1 MLGRRWIALALFLVP
16 AATAVTIHGEDGEPV
31 QADCAG
37 DGSGEQMHA
46 LDDGSLFFP
55 GRGCQAT
62 FALPEGAEAPVLVT
76 YRVTGHVGEICGL
89 FLFDGAVEGR
99 TTRGSSVGAQPLRG
113 GLLDPLASVR
123 IRSGL
128 LQRLPVLC
136 LH

>member
-99 TTRGSSVGAQPLRG
+99 SELRCSEHDEVIAAQAVSYTHLT
-113 GLLDPLASVR
+113 
-123 IRSGL
+123 
-128 LQRLPVLC
+128 LPTN
-136 LH
+136 